1 MFNIKDLSQ
10 EGVAFQKPRQK
21 TCSKGSIW
29 SVLNAPSFSHEEKS
43 VRVLMG

>member
-1 MFNIKDLSQ
+1 MFNIKDLHKKGCISKTTA
-10 EGVAFQKPRQK
+10 E

>member
-21 TCSKGSIW
+21 H
-29 SVLNAPSFSHEEKS
+29 VLRGPFG
-43 VRVLMG
+43 LF